1 MSGKR
6 RDRKGALEPSREV
19 SLLHLR
25 VGWWSLLAFLSLGIA
40 LEGMHGFKVGFYL
53 DVANETRRHMWT
65 LGHAHGTLLSV
76 LSLVFAA
83 STRAMTSWND
93 ASREL
98 ASRCLLGALTMLP
111 LGFLL
116 GGAFTHGGDPG
127 LGILLVPPGALL
139 LFTAVLITARAT
151 LQPPPGPG
159 TRGGKS
165 APMRT
170 TAP

>member
-1 MSGKR
+1 VASH
-6 RDRKGALEPSREV
+6 DLER
-19 SLLHLR
+19 LHLR

-83 STRAMTSWND
+83 STQAMASWDD
-93 ASREL
+93 ASRAR
-98 ASRCLLGALTMLP
+98 ASRCLLGALALMP

-116 GGAFTHGGDPG
+116 GGAFTHDGDPG

-139 LFTAVLITARAT
+139 LFTSVLITARAT
-151 LQPPPGPG
+151 L
-159 TRGGKS
+159 RD
-165 APMRT
+165 R
-170 TAP
+170 